1 MPSPG
6 SSFDSPLALAGA
18 VYRYRYRAALAFVG
32 GLALTLAV
40 YLVTPPKY
48 VSEAKLFVRLGR
60 ETISLDPTATTGET
74 IAVSETR
81 EVEVNS
87 ILEVLK
93 SRAVLEEMVSTL
105 TPQRVLGT
113 ASGSSATPVELEKAI
128 QKLGRQIDA
137 EAGRRS
143 SVITLQT
150 TANTPELAQ
159 QFASAY
165 LKTYLDHH
173 FRVHRTIGSY
183 EFFVEQS
190 RRGEE
195 LVQEATN
202 RLRDVKNSAGLVSIE
217 SQRKLLQDQLSA
229 IATQESLVEA
239 SLAASRAKVIEL
251 NQRVQEQPLRVID
264 DEVSGLPNVAGDLMR
279 QRLYDLEIRDR
290 ELAAKYTDEHALRIA
305 VRQQLADAQDVV
317 AAQPAA
323 RTQSTGKLNRLR
335 ENLELALRT
344 EQAAAQGLERQLAT
358 LRSQREAIYVR
369 QQKLND
375 DELQIAALERQVA
388 LAEANL
394 KVQNEKRE
402 EARINQALDTQ
413 RITNVN
419 VVQQPSLVLKPVSP
433 QKPLFAV
440 GGVLFGL
447 ILAFT
452 AALSSEYWRAA
463 RENRDDAEQEL
474 GLPVLIE
481 LPRTP
486 ARELVTADG

>member
-1 MPSPG
+1 M
-6 SSFDSPLALAGA
+6 LARA
-18 VYRYRYRAALAFVG
+18 VYRYRYRAALGFIGGIAIAFA
-32 GLALTLAV
+32 ALL
-40 YLVTPPKY
+40 LTPPKF

-81 EVEVNS
+81 EVEINS

-105 TPQRVLGT
+105 TPQLVLGT
-113 ASGSSATPVELEKAI
+113 ALDNSAATPADIERAI
-128 QKLGRQIDA
+128 QTLGKQIDA

-143 SVITLQT
+143 SVITLQAT
-150 TANTPELAQ
+150 GRSPEVAQ
-159 QFASAY
+159 QFAR
-165 LKTYLDHH
+165 TYLNTYIDHH

-195 LVQEATN
+195 IVNEATN
-202 RLRDVKNSAGLVSIE
+202 RLRDAKNTVGLVSIE
-217 SQRKLLQDQLSA
+217 SHRKLLQDQLSA
-229 IATQESLVEA
+229 ITTQESTAEA
-239 SLAASRAKVIEL
+239 ALAASRAKAAEL
-251 NQRVQEQPLRVID
+251 GQHVREQPLRVID
-264 DEVSGLPNVAGDLMR
+264 DEVSGLPNTAGDLMR
-279 QRLYDLEIRDR
+279 QKLYELEIRDR
-290 ELAAKYTDEHALRIA
+290 ELAARYTDEHALRIA
-305 VRQQLADAQDVV
+305 VRQQLAEAQEVV

-344 EQAAAQGLERQLAT
+344 EQAANQGLERQVAA
-358 LRSQREAIYVR
+358 LRSQREAIYAR

-375 DELQIAALERQVA
+375 DELQIVALERQVA

-394 KVQNEKRE
+394 KAQNDKRE
-402 EARINQALDTQ
+402 EARLNQALDAE

-440 GGVLFGL
+440 GGVMLGL
-447 ILAFT
+447 MLAFT
-452 AALSSEYWRAA
+452 IALASEYWRAS
-463 RENRDDAEQEL
+463 REVGDEAEHSL

-481 LPRTP
+481 LPRTS
-486 ARELVTADG
+486 ARELIAVD